1 MKGRPDL
8 ENSFTA
14 SGSTMV
20 NLQDANHSSTRRNN
34 TACIPDHDL
43 LTIVVEES
51 VMDSRTFMKHEVTCS
66 DMLIKFEERY
76 D

>member
-1 MKGRPDL
+1 MKGRPDS

-14 SGSTMV
+14 SGSTKV
-20 NLQDANHSSTRRNN
+20 NLQEASHSSTRRNN
-34 TACIPDHDL
+34 TACIPDHGL
-43 LTIVVEES
+43 LTMVVEES

-66 DMLIKFEERY
+66 DMLIKLEERY